1 MIGNN
6 VAFIVEGKEA
16 DPERFLSDFP
26 SDLLLMCHYGHNDR
40 VNATAAV
47 TVMMINGRSSTR
59 DGAMSSL
66 RRRTQAPSAEEVRVL
81 RVCTS
86 PSLLQIFLSPSST
99 LRELF
104 FFHLAGLH
112 Q

>member
-26 SDLLLMCHYGHNDR
+26 SDLLLTCHYGHNDR

-47 TVMMINGRSSTR
+47 TVMMINGQSFTR

-66 RRRTQAPSAEEVRVL
+66 RRRTQAP
-81 RVCTS
+81 
-86 PSLLQIFLSPSST
+86 LQRKSES
-99 LRELF
+99 
-104 FFHLAGLH
+104 
-112 Q
+112 